1 VLQAAIQSCV
11 LTIGSKSGTY
21 NLSNRLAVTRLTRVL
36 SANGQNPIGAD
47 KDATVSAL
55 MSNSPPLA
63 AVIRSVTSQRSR
75 FHYASSVVHEDA
87 RGSTT
92 HGAVGE
98 AALKPHARFIWPS
111 SSAARAPLL
120 FSLTSRL
127 QECVTVAQRNARSD
141 RGTSRA
147 LTQFPATGAPVC
159 AKPLKAKGNG

>member
-1 VLQAAIQSCV
+1 VDEECTTSSTVLQAAIQSCV
-11 LTIGSKSGTY
+11 LTIGSKSGIY
-21 NLSNRLAVTRLTRVL
+21 NFSIRLAVTRLTRVL

-127 QECVTVAQRNARSD
+127 QECVT
-141 RGTSRA
+141 
-147 LTQFPATGAPVC
+147 
-159 AKPLKAKGNG
+159 